1 MVDIIRRLPQPPEGD
16 VLNNIFP
23 HFDRGD
29 PMADWCLTEGEVD
42 MLFTEFSAQL
52 IHLFPV
58 LDYPVETLGLYLSFL
73 EERYMVMGCMPEDLL
88 EEQQRTPGQPL
99 IIIFHQD
106 RLKGL
111 QVRSTSLGGQPAPG
125 GAPWEVQP
133 MLSRGPEDLQS
144 QPTPRYRASL
154 ANIRPEAASV

>member
-1 MVDIIRRLPQPPEGD
+1 
-16 VLNNIFP
+16 
-23 HFDRGD
+23 
-29 PMADWCLTEGEVD
+29 
-42 MLFTEFSAQL
+42 
-52 IHLFPV
+52 
-58 LDYPVETLGLYLSFL
+58 
-73 EERYMVMGCMPEDLL
+73 MVMGCMPEDLL

-106 RLKGL
+106 RLGGL

-144 QPTPRYRASL
+144 QPAPSIQSKSGKHPSGGSL
-154 ANIRPEAASV
+154 RLGGHCHH